1 MNFIDVEIVERP
13 KTLLGQKI
21 CQWLDL
27 KMARVGETGRWF
39 EKGFYLLPKENEEKF
54 MMYKTWQYGNPLVYC
69 VSDIKFFCVH
79 GYSEEELFY
88 DVFLT
93 KTSHLCFQTDANL
106 RIDTTTFTKI
116 RNPLFKMTVEEAII
130 WIDLNQRK
138 A

>member
-1 MNFIDVEIVERP
+1 MDFIDIEIVERP

-27 KMARVGETGRWF
+27 KMARVGETGRCV

-54 MMYKTWQYGNPLVYC
+54 MMYKTWRYGNPLVYC
-69 VSDIKFFCVH
+69 VNYIQFFCVH
-79 GYSEEELFY
+79 GYSEEEIFY

-93 KTSHLCFQTDANL
+93 KASHLCFQTDSNL
-106 RIDTTTFTKI
+106 WIDTTTFTKN
-116 RNPLFKMTVEEAII
+116 RNPLFKMKAEEAMI
-130 WIDLNQRK
+130 WIDLNPRK

>member
-1 MNFIDVEIVERP
+1 MDFIDIEIVKRP

-27 KMARVGETGRWF
+27 KMARVGETGRCV

-54 MMYKTWQYGNPLVYC
+54 MMYKTWRYGNPLAYC
-69 VSDIKFFCVH
+69 VNYIQFFCVH

-88 DVFLT
+88 YAFLT
-93 KTSHLCFQTDANL
+93 KASHLCFQTDSNL
-106 RIDTTTFTKI
+106 WIDTTTFTKI
-116 RNPLFKMTVEEAII
+116 RNPLFKMKAEEAMI
-130 WIDLNQRK
+130 WIDLNPRK